1 MKCLA
6 VNTANTILSVALC
19 DGGKTLYFFETPET
33 RDQGGLLLGHVQM
46 ALGAA
51 GIGYDGI
58 DLMAVGT
65 GPGSFTGI
73 RIGIAAMRALAMAAN
88 KPIVGLNSFDL
99 FSVSGEGALNIIAIE
114 AWREELYFQSGNDAP
129 VNEAPDVFARRFDG
143 YQGDIVIS
151 GDAAEKLAPHL
162 PKARLAGAPAD
173 ARHLA
178 QKAAARFTAEGAA
191 AHRPAPFYLRPADVT
206 ISANKNRHIEG
217 Q

>member
-19 DGGKTLYFFETPET
+19 DGEQTLYFFETPET
-33 RDQGGLLLGHVQM
+33 RDQGGLLLGHVQK
-46 ALGAA
+46 ALAAA

-88 KPIVGLNSFDL
+88 KPIIGLNSFDL
-99 FSVSGEGALNIIAIE
+99 FSVNDADALNIIAIE
-114 AWREELYFQSGNDAP
+114 AWREELYFQSGNDAA
-129 VNEAPDVFARRFDG
+129 VNEAPDVFARRFAD
-143 YQGDIVIS
+143 YKGDIVIS
-151 GDAAEKLAPHL
+151 GDAAEKLAPYL
-162 PKARLAGAPAD
+162 PQARIAGAAAD

-178 QKAAARFTAEGAA
+178 QKAAARFAAEGAA